1 MAKKPSYSF
10 SKLETAEK
18 CPWAYRKVYLER
30 LPRAETEPLVIGK
43 ILHDLTARYLDRL
56 IGARIQT
63 DWSYAEGLTPKE
75 APADVFDIWPRFFNS
90 FILPPLEAPGVE
102 LKLAFTREWK
112 PTEYFGDN
120 AFFRMVADWTY
131 RQGELVIVQD
141 WKSNRVVPET
151 VEKNLQLRIYGWG
164 VRESRY
170 PDATEILL
178 RLHFLRYGAEREVL
192 LLPEDLATVPDELE
206 KRIAQIEA
214 WQEFEPT
221 PGSFCGWCGVM
232 AHCPVMAQ
240 AIVPVNIFYPTTRED
255 AVQAATLLLAIQ
267 TMDAELKNN
276 LKRYVNENGPVPVG
290 DVVYGPKI
298 STSYELDPKAITDY
312 LLNEGGLETDQA
324 WGLLNLTKT
333 NLESGLRKLRRKDL
347 IHKVLELAPR
357 KSTEKIGFN
366 KVK

>member
-1 MAKKPSYSF
+1 MAKKRSYSF

-18 CPWAYRKVYLER
+18 CPWAYKKIYIER

-43 ILHDLTARYLDRL
+43 MLHDLTSRYLDRL
-56 IGARIQT
+56 IEAQLQT
-63 DWSYAEGLTPKE
+63 DWEYAAGLTPQE
-75 APADVFDIWPRFFNS
+75 APADVFDIWPRFFNF
-90 FILPPLEAPGVE
+90 FILPPMEAPGVE
-102 LKLAFTREWK
+102 LKLAFDRNWK
-112 PTEYFGDN
+112 PIEYLGND
-120 AFFRMVADWTY
+120 AFFRMVIDWTY
-131 RQGELVIVQD
+131 RQDELVIVQD

-206 KRIAQIEA
+206 KRIAQIES
-214 WQEFEPT
+214 WKDFEPT

-240 AIVPVNIFYPTTRED
+240 ALVPVNILYPATRED
-255 AVQAATLLLAIQ
+255 AVKAATLLLAIQ

-298 STSYELDPKAITDY
+298 STSYELDPKEITDY

-333 NLESGLRKLRRKDL
+333 GLESGLRKLRRKDL
-347 IHKVLELAPR
+347 IPKVLELAPN
-357 KSTEKIGFN
+357 KPTEKIGFN